1 MKLYSDKTIEL
12 LKRLTNKMHDLYMQE
27 WNENQKLREVNQ
39 KLLLENLQLKKD
51 LGIIKESINPNYK
64 VEFPNTEG
72 KEDEDG
78 GEDFIDVWED

>member
-1 MKLYSDKTIEL
+1 MKIYSDKTIEL
-12 LKRLTNKMHDLYMQE
+12 LKRLTNKMHDLYIQE
-27 WNENQKLREVNQ
+27 WNENQQLRKKVQ
-39 KLLLENLQLKKD
+39 RLVLENLELKKE
-51 LGIIKESINPNYK
+51 LGTLKAAINPDFK

>member
-1 MKLYSDKTIEL
+1 MKIYSDKTIEL
-12 LKRLTNKMHDLYMQE
+12 LKRLTNRMHDLYMQE
-27 WNENQKLREVNQ
+27 WNENQKLREMNQ

-51 LGIIKESINPNYK
+51 LGIIKEAINPNYK